1 MRYQEFVNQI
11 VEQVRSEV
19 DDRAS
24 VTVRPIRRNNDFSS
38 DGLNIVR
45 DANLFSPTVFLDECY
60 DDYLKGRDIDH
71 IVSDITGFYHSHE
84 KVHSLDISYFYDFH
98 EVSPH
103 LAVKLIN
110 YERNAELLREVPYER
125 FLDLAV
131 VCYCLVEHTV
141 FGAGSI
147 LVKKAHLDY
156 WGVTKAALFQ
166 TAMENTLQIQPCSIR
181 SMQEVLHSIIDTG
194 DCPQLYIL
202 SNRLGYYGAAGMLY
216 PKIMG
221 GLSEELGKDLFIL
234 PSSVD
239 EVLLLPDTEGYAVDD
254 LKQMVL
260 EINRTYVSKD
270 CFLSNS
276 VYRYSREEKNVKV
289 L

>member
-11 VEQVRSEV
+11 VEHVRSEV

-147 LVKKAHLDY
+147 LVKKVHLDY

-166 TAMENTLQIQPCSIR
+166 TAMENTLH
-181 SMQEVLHSIIDTG
+181 MQHLLHPIHAG
-194 DCPQLYIL
+194 
-202 SNRLGYYGAAGMLY
+202 GAAFYYRYRRLPAAVYFKQPAGILRRF
-216 PKIMG
+216 G
-221 GLSEELGKDLFIL
+221 DAVSENHGR
-234 PSSVD
+234 
-239 EVLLLPDTEGYAVDD
+239 TER
-254 LKQMVL
+254 
-260 EINRTYVSKD
+260 RTGQG
-270 CFLSNS
+270 S
-276 VYRYSREEKNVKV
+276 VYSAQQRG
-289 L
+289 